1 MKNKKF
7 QSSNFLKKKKKN
19 QSLILQITRYECLF
33 KNRYEDRVSKQKKK
47 KKEKFAYEKAT
58 CGTGIR
64 FQE

>member
-7 QSSNFLKKKKKN
+7 QSSNFLKKKN

-33 KNRYEDRVSKQKKK
+33 KNRYRVSKQKKK

>member
-1 MKNKKF
+1 MRIVYQNK
-7 QSSNFLKKKKKN
+7 
-19 QSLILQITRYECLF
+19 
-33 KNRYEDRVSKQKKK
+33 KKK